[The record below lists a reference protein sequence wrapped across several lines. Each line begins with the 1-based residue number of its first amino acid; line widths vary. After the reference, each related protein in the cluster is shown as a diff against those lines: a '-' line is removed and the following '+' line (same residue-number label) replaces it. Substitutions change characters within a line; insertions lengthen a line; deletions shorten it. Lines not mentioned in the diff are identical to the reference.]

1 MMETNDK
8 KRILEMI
15 RDGKISVDDGI
26 KLIGALNEEA
36 PAESEAPVT
45 AVKKASDKR
54 RKLRIDVIANDGYDD
69 HANVSIAI
77 PLNIVKAMLPILNS
91 GIIPENA
98 RTAMNEK
105 GIDMDAVM
113 TAIETIMDNLDDLDE
128 ELVSVDAGEGEEG
141 ARVKIYVA

>member
-1 MMETNDK
+1 METNDK

-36 PAESEAPVT
+36 PAEAEAPVT